1 MRLWFLLPLLFAS
14 GCFGLIREPYGT
26 LTGRVTILVPGEPV
40 APPACVA
47 PAPLATTSTTL
58 RSIFPQMTPSS
69 RSSAS
74 TGPGAYVVFFR
85 EWVPFD
91 FADSVGREGLN
102 VVRTG
107 DGYAVLD
114 DLRRRSFEEVEKML
128 LNRPEVEA
136 VEPSGALYPLA
147 LPHDPELCQQWALF
161 ALRLPEAWDV
171 VNDAGGLVV
180 AVVDSGIDFSHP
192 DLNHADLWE
201 TGYDF
206 IDGVE
211 YKFISGDRSKAA
223 PHGTQVAGVISRL
236 SGNGI
241 GGAGVAWK
249 VKLMPMRIFVGDDPY
264 ERVDIVVV
272 ADAIK
277 EAVARGADV
286 INLSLGCDPR
296 ACMVATWARQI
307 QAVVDAVEYAR
318 SQGIAVVAAAGN
330 YDGIPGPVMFPAN
343 HPGVIAVGAARR
355 GDHRAA
361 SYSARGPELDVIAP
375 GGERGDCDR
384 AIHAPSSDDLHRCV
398 AGTSFA
404 APHVSGVIA
413 LMLAAR
419 VVDDA
424 EDAEILLTM
433 TAKDLETPGWDP
445 ETGWGL
451 VDAYAAVSAGVPIV
465 FAAGEDASGR
475 LVAAARPER
484 PGVGGLYQLRGV
496 PEGRWKVVAWY
507 DKDGDGKLSPGDFY
521 GEHPAEMGVRRGARL
536 ARLDIVM
543 TPYEGPER
551 EVVLQV

>member
-201 TGYDF
+201 TGYD
-206 IDGVE
+206 
-211 YKFISGDRSKAA
+211 
-223 PHGTQVAGVISRL
+223 
-236 SGNGI
+236 
-241 GGAGVAWK
+241 
-249 VKLMPMRIFVGDDPY
+249 
-264 ERVDIVVV
+264 
-272 ADAIK
+272 
-277 EAVARGADV
+277 
-286 INLSLGCDPR
+286 
-296 ACMVATWARQI
+296 
-307 QAVVDAVEYAR
+307 
-318 SQGIAVVAAAGN
+318 
-330 YDGIPGPVMFPAN
+330 
-343 HPGVIAVGAARR
+343 
-355 GDHRAA
+355 
-361 SYSARGPELDVIAP
+361 
-375 GGERGDCDR
+375 
-384 AIHAPSSDDLHRCV
+384 
-398 AGTSFA
+398 
-404 APHVSGVIA
+404 
-413 LMLAAR
+413 
-419 VVDDA
+419 
-424 EDAEILLTM
+424 
-433 TAKDLETPGWDP
+433 
-445 ETGWGL
+445 
-451 VDAYAAVSAGVPIV
+451 
-465 FAAGEDASGR
+465 
-475 LVAAARPER
+475 
-484 PGVGGLYQLRGV
+484 
-496 PEGRWKVVAWY
+496 
-507 DKDGDGKLSPGDFY
+507 
-521 GEHPAEMGVRRGARL
+521 
-536 ARLDIVM
+536 
-543 TPYEGPER
+543 
-551 EVVLQV
+551 